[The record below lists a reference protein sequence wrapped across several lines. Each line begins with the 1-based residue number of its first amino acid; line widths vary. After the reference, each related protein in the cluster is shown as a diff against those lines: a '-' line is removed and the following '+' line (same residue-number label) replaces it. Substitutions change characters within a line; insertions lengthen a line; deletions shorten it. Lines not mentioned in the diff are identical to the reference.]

1 MAIAA
6 IIGSVII
13 GVLVLGWIG
22 LQIKPKP
29 FESFSGTSSSITQV
43 PLPSHLPVPVERFY
57 RELYGDTIP
66 LIDSAVISGRATM
79 RVNGITFPARYR
91 FVHLTGQAY
100 RHYIEATLFG
110 LPIMKVSEHYLD
122 GNARMELPFGVTEN
136 EPKVNQGANLALWAE
151 AMWFPSIF
159 LTDPRVQ
166 WEAIDESTAAMKV
179 PFEDEME
186 TFLLRFDPDT
196 GLLDSMQS
204 MRYKGADSEKKTLWI
219 NQALEWDTI
228 DGSKIPSVGAVTW
241 FDEGSPWAVFRV
253 ESLILNADVN
263 EFIRADGP

>member
-29 FESFSGTSSSITQV
+29 FESFSGTASSITQV

-57 RELYGDTIP
+57 RELYGDTVP
-66 LIDSAVISGRATM
+66 LIDSAVISGRAEM

-91 FVHLTGQAY
+91 FVH
-100 RHYIEATLFG
+100 
-110 LPIMKVSEHYLD
+110 LD

-159 LTDPRVQ
+159 ITDPRVQ
-166 WEAIDESTAAMKV
+166 WEAIDESMAVMRA

-204 MRYKGADSEKKTLWI
+204 MRYKGADSEKKTVWI
-219 NQALEWDTI
+219 NQALEWDQV
-228 DGSKIPSVGAVTW
+228 DGSRIPSVGAVTW